1 MTRDGDEGQLLT
13 CDRCR
18 VDYDYDDDN
27 GKMHEITNY
36 WCYEIFNNLQ
46 KPRCLW
52 GDFCTKCATEMTPFV
67 YALRDV
73 VETERFN
80 NKLLKAIREQKR
92 NSDNRTN
99 ARTAGKGDA
108 GCVRREPERGQGAS
122 YPQTHKNYYG
132 LTLLGDEDCHV

>member
-73 VETERFN
+73 VE
-80 NKLLKAIREQKR
+80 KLKADFERPAHQAAMAKAISDWEQ
-92 NSDNRTN
+92 NEATL
-99 ARTAGKGDA
+99 ALT
-108 GCVRREPERGQGAS
+108 P
-122 YPQTHKNYYG
+122 PQA
-132 LTLLGDEDCHV
+132 